1 MMNRLAYLC
10 LAAVCLFWGTTY
22 LGIRIGLEGLAPFY
36 LIAIRYIISGGV
48 LVAGAGLAGLRLPR
62 GRELVLTSLCGI
74 VCITVSNSA
83 LVFTELFIP
92 TGLTALFYTTA
103 PFWMVGVNALLPRG
117 AKPMALTVGGLL
129 IGVSGVVFLVYPAAI
144 REGFRGRTLQGF
156 LLMQLA
162 VVAWVTGA
170 LLQKRVATQ
179 VTPLAT
185 GAVQQFAGGL
195 ATFVLAAVFEQAPRH
210 LAMRPAIALV
220 YLIAIGSIVG
230 YSAFIYAMHH
240 LPVALVSIYMF
251 VNPIV
256 AVFLGYLF
264 FREPFSYRAA
274 TAMLIIFV
282 GIAVVRWSETR
293 RALPRYRIDS
303 RIAESSGI

>member
-1 MMNRLAYLC
+1 MRNRLAYLS
-10 LAAVCLFWGTTY
+10 LAAVCFFWGTTY

-36 LIAIRYIISGGV
+36 LIAIRYVLSGGV
-48 LVAGAGLAGLRLPR
+48 LIAGAALAGMRLPR
-62 GRELVLTSLCGI
+62 GRELVLTSLCGLA
-74 VCITVSNSA
+74 CITVANSA
-83 LVFTELFIP
+83 LVFTELYIP

-129 IGVSGVVFLVYPAAI
+129 VGVSGVVFLVYPAAVQ
-144 REGFRGRTLQGF
+144 EGFRGRTLQGF
-156 LLMQLA
+156 LLMQLS

-170 LLQKRVATQ
+170 LLQKRVLTQ
-179 VTPLAT
+179 VAPLVT

-195 ATFVLAAVFEQAPRH
+195 ATFALAAFFEKAPRH
-210 LAMRPAIALV
+210 LAMRPAIALI
-220 YLIAIGSIVG
+220 YLITIGSIVG

-274 TAMLIIFV
+274 TAMLVIFV
-282 GIAVVRWSETR
+282 GIVIVRWSEAR
-293 RALPRYRIDS
+293 GALPGYRVDS
-303 RIAESSGI
+303 RVAESGGI